1 MWLIKSSKIFGDFL
15 FYYFLKNLIGSKIK
29 FSHLCQSKYWYHFA
43 SYIGQIFKTNIKKL
57 RYYNIFTFS
66 WLNIKCNNITQTY
79 YIEMLWKIWKQSISL
94 INPTFNKVMGH
105 FPTFQFETNLIL
117 ILPKLVCTVII
128 IRIL

>member
-1 MWLIKSSKIFGDFL
+1 M
-15 FYYFLKNLIGSKIK
+15 
-29 FSHLCQSKYWYHFA
+29 
-43 SYIGQIFKTNIKKL
+43 
-57 RYYNIFTFS
+57 
-66 WLNIKCNNITQTY
+66 KCNNINDDNQTQIILKCCEKY
-79 YIEMLWKIWKQSISL
+79 EKQSISL

>member
-1 MWLIKSSKIFGDFL
+1 M
-15 FYYFLKNLIGSKIK
+15 
-29 FSHLCQSKYWYHFA
+29 
-43 SYIGQIFKTNIKKL
+43 
-57 RYYNIFTFS
+57 
-66 WLNIKCNNITQTY
+66 KCNNINDDNQTQIILKCCEKY
-79 YIEMLWKIWKQSISL
+79 EKSLSL